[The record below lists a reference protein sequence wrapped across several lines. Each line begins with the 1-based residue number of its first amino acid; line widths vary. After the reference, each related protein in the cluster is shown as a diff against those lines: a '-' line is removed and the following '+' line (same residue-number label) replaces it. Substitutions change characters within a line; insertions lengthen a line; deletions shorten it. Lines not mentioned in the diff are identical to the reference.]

1 LVALVTPAHP
11 EAGTAVLIQGQA
23 SQVTDLP
30 ALLDQLEE
38 RAAHM
43 FVGIDN
49 LLSWPD
55 HEVSLRSRLGW

>member
-1 LVALVTPAHP
+1 
-11 EAGTAVLIQGQA
+11 
-23 SQVTDLP
+23 
-30 ALLDQLEE
+30 
-38 RAAHM
+38 M